1 MILMVRIKPPSFE
14 KGGIEKEYT
23 LTWIFCRSHACSYC
37 TLFFVLA
44 SIKITSHFENIDWEY
59 GSHFGVKIVPI
70 ICKSDGNCFNFSF
83 STCKITGAKYPD
95 FLKLLI
101 WVCFV
106 VVTIVYHIS
115 LTYSKSS
122 YRVWFFP
129 FCFLLR

>member
-1 MILMVRIKPPSFE
+1 MILMVRIKPPFE
-14 KGGIEKEYT
+14 KGAIEKEYT
-23 LTWIFCRSHACSYC
+23 FFLQKLFRMCSAASMLACSYC

-95 FLKLLI
+95 FSK
-101 WVCFV
+101 
-106 VVTIVYHIS
+106 TIN
-115 LTYSKSS
+115 
-122 YRVWFFP
+122 FNF
-129 FCFLLR
+129 